1 MKAMKPNRKEV
12 NLAAVQTLSRLTC
25 QDLVP
30 FSTDK
35 TLTLPELFIVE
46 TKTYNPNKIRNDNQ
60 LKKFLWSC
68 LREDINTTEIDL
80 PSLAGTQVLLF
91 ESKLPQM
98 HVAFLPFLPRSV
110 AGVATV

>member
-1 MKAMKPNRKEV
+1 MKPNRKEV

-46 TKTYNPNKIRNDNQ
+46 TKTYNPNKIRNDN
-60 LKKFLWSC
+60 
-68 LREDINTTEIDL
+68 N
-80 PSLAGTQVLLF
+80 
-91 ESKLPQM
+91 
-98 HVAFLPFLPRSV
+98 
-110 AGVATV
+110 